1 MRRTASICVIL
12 VSISLFVL
20 SAFGQSNEMQ
30 ENILNASINLGWVAG
45 VIEYQGITWDNYT
58 YLSDRMS
65 DAAAHVMQI
74 AYLLEPPYTEIDLSG
89 ILDSIYYWE
98 NQTNSMNPSQAVAY
112 ISDINAHLRQAMSI
126 YYDARTQRLVWDTTC
141 DSQYAAA
148 GFFFGRANIAAIS
161 GDTNGVSSNISSM
174 RQAIQVGLR
183 ENELKLCGF
192 GYESDWNALTVFSG
206 DTSSASFETSREQ
219 IISIVRG
226 SQQSD
231 NLVQDS
237 TFSTFGSAGGA
248 WGQGETWEE
257 NLPDWWN
264 DNDAGS
270 TAEIYYLSTGDY
282 MYTQFGITTALQ
294 ITNPSQREA
303 YHYGTTAQRIQ
314 ASPNQTYTVSLWAAS
329 SDTPSNGAVSIAVE
343 SSWGERP
350 ITLPGGSYG
359 WTRYEGTFRTDSSG
373 IIVLRILAEDVCTI
387 WLTAIYVG
395 LGN

>member
-1 MRRTASICVIL
+1 
-12 VSISLFVL
+12 
-20 SAFGQSNEMQ
+20 
-30 ENILNASINLGWVAG
+30 
-45 VIEYQGITWDNYT
+45 
-58 YLSDRMS
+58 
-65 DAAAHVMQI
+65 
-74 AYLLEPPYTEIDLSG
+74 
-89 ILDSIYYWE
+89 
-98 NQTNSMNPSQAVAY
+98 
-112 ISDINAHLRQAMSI
+112 
-126 YYDARTQRLVWDTTC
+126 
-141 DSQYAAA
+141 
-148 GFFFGRANIAAIS
+148 
-161 GDTNGVSSNISSM
+161 M

-192 GYESDWNALTVFSG
+192 GYESDWNALTIFSG

-219 IISIVRG
+219 MVSIVRG
-226 SQQSD
+226 SQQSE
-231 NLVQDS
+231 NLVQDPA
-237 TFSTFGSAGGA
+237 FSTFGSAGGA
-248 WGQGETWEE
+248 WGQVETWEE

-270 TAEIYYLSTGDY
+270 TAEIYYLSTDDY

-329 SDTPSNGAVSIAVE
+329 SDTPNNGAVSIAVE

-350 ITLPGGSYG
+350 ISLPGGSYG

-387 WLTAIYVG
+387 WLTAINVS
-395 LGN
+395 LSN